1 MVAYLLGMMKMT
13 DEQFEENYPR
23 DRFEYVKTKMR
34 VKGTMGQTEI
44 EFFDIIERATG
55 QVVLQPTR
63 TEHTNL
69 RGLNTT
75 VNWNW

>member
-1 MVAYLLGMMKMT
+1 MMKMT

-23 DRFEYVKTKMR
+23 DRFEYVQTNMR

-44 EFFDIIERATG
+44 ESFNIIDRDTG

-69 RGLNTT
+69 NGLNTT

>member
-1 MVAYLLGMMKMT
+1 MT
-13 DEQFEENYPR
+13 DEQFEESYPR

-44 EFFDIIERATG
+44 ESFDIIDRATG
-55 QVVLQPTR
+55 QVVRQATR

-69 RGLNTT
+69 RGLDTT
-75 VNWNW
+75 VNWDW